1 MIISQCEFAELL
13 AKLDNASKISSW
25 EKANVIAT
33 FCAVI
38 VALFFPLREY
48 IRTLFPKFALKVN
61 VPEIRE
67 AKLDGIKKPHISVSI
82 KNLSKEVL
90 YLKDAYLY
98 FKLKDY
104 RVFLIHLHLGLEN
117 EVKILPYSEEF
128 VEYLIWHKNAY
139 SGRNPINEFLSTNKQ
154 VAKQYLEGVTG
165 FEKVKD
171 ISMCIRTNLGRSCR
185 RIPKWGWDELI
196 DQLFYIVDSLDKE
209 QQIIQK
215 KYLGKNQKG
224 NINENFVKYLKEIN
238 ELNGKRYT
246 EYEDKCKRCK
256 QEEKERKKRRKEILK
271 KNRVSIL
278 KRIFHLIIKDL

>member
-13 AKLDNASKISSW
+13 VKLDNISQISSW

-38 VALFFPLREY
+38 VALYFPLREY

-61 VPEIRE
+61 VPEIRD
-67 AKLDGIKKPHISVSI
+67 ANLDGINKPHIGVSI

-104 RVFLIHLHLGLEN
+104 RVFLIHLHLGLDN

-128 VEYLIWHKNAY
+128 VEYLIWHKDAY
-139 SGRNPINEFLSTNKQ
+139 SGRNPIKEFLSTNKQ
-154 VAKQYLEGVTG
+154 VAEQYLEGVTG

-171 ISMCIRTNLGRSCR
+171 IFMCICTNLGKSYRK
-185 RIPKWGWDELI
+185 IPKWGWYELI
-196 DQLFYIVDSLDKE
+196 DQLFCIVDSLDKE
-209 QQIIQK
+209 KQAIRK
-215 KYLGKNQKG
+215 KYFGKNQKG
-224 NINENFVKYLKEIN
+224 NINENFVNYLKEISILD
-238 ELNGKRYT
+238 EKRHK

-256 QEEKERKKRRKEILK
+256 QEEKERKKCITEILK
-271 KNRVSIL
+271 KNHVSIF
-278 KRIFHLIIKDL
+278 KRIFRL